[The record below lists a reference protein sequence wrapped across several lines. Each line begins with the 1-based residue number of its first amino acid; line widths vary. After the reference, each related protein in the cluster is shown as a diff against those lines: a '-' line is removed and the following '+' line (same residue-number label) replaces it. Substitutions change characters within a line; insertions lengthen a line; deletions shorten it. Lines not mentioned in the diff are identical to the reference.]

1 MLRSFILI
9 FMKCNVNNTYHYLYL
24 HFLKSVVCFLKVQA
38 GKNGLIA
45 MLFPYKIGVFFE
57 Y

>member
-9 FMKCNVNNTYHYLYL
+9 FVKCNVNNTYHYLYL
-24 HFLKSVVCFLKVQA
+24 DFLKSALCFLKVQA
-38 GKNGLIA
+38 AKNGLIV